1 MNTPAASAILNMT
14 RLQSWCISGIDLL
27 VALVIIITGARI
39 CLDWHLRIRLHIQA
53 QLTQNQENEV
63 IGI

>member
-1 MNTPAASAILNMT
+1 MT
-14 RLQSWCISGIDLL
+14 RLQIWCIAWIDLL